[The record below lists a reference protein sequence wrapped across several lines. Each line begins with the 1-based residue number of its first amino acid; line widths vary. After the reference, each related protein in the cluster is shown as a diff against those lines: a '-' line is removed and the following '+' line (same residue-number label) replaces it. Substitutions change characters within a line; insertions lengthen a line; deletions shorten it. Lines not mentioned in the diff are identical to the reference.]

1 MRARRVVGG
10 VGRHV
15 AVEENNVV
23 GGQQVRDPI
32 RRTRAV
38 QGEQDCHRVHGFSQ
52 VSVRSFECLGSKIR
66 VDRLPVPRK
75 IQSRDRRAA
84 AAEFALHFA
93 DQRSLSSAVEAS
105 NATSVPTADK
115 PIPPGLLAQTG
126 GDGGH
131 YILSDESPGQ

>member
-93 DQRSLSSAVEAS
+93 DQRSLSSAVEAFQCHQCS
-105 NATSVPTADK
+105 HGGQAY
-115 PIPPGLLAQTG
+115 PPACLRRP
-126 GDGGH
+126 GDGGR